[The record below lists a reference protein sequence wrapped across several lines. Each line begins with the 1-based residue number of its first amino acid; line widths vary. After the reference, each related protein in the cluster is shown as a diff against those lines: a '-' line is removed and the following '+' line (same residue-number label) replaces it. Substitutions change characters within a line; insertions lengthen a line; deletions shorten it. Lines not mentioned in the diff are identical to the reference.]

1 MLRLATF
8 IYNMGRQKAYSEIIA
23 RLERTV
29 TTIAPTREGT
39 IARKDVRAIIDELKV
54 AQKDP
59 EGDV

>member
-1 MLRLATF
+1 
-8 IYNMGRQKAYSEIIA
+8 MGRQKAYSEIIA

-39 IARKDVRAIIDELKV
+39 NARKDVRAIIDELKV